1 MKPYSF
7 AEFNKRFNMF
17 GWLHPDIRQTY
28 WTKEEDDWDYEL
40 RDTVRRTYTLSTLWY
55 KDLRIM
61 QIYTNDPSN
70 RNKALGIYNFY
81 RETAFD
87 TDLVTYKSY
96 KSTATTMI
104 DALYYK
110 ANPPVYYNQNRTL
123 KKGFWGA
130 LRRRLRSNTLRPSWV
145 TQHMLSEAVTIAS
158 QEVEHTVPPDDDLP
172 INIETIFIAHD
183 LPSWAYYKDALT
195 NKYYV
200 DGSQKRI
207 RLGTIGWT
215 YIHRTTD
222 PREYG
227 YTFNERNDIWLTS
240 IQFYHDGNVYNRDE
254 VDIVECSQC
263 GHETVSE
270 LCVDGVC
277 HHCLDSSFKIH
288 NYSTRVESMLK
299 FKATRVRPNTVY
311 LGCELEYETINR
323 NKAQLGVGKLLHG
336 HALMKS
342 DGSIRNGFEIVT
354 CPATLDIHLQVFKSF
369 FDNLPPDLKVEKN
382 VGMHVHIS
390 RKPLSQLTLGKLTEF
405 LNRQDNKQFIAH
417 IAGRIDN
424 NYARMS
430 NERTITF
437 PWRYKNGGDRYNALN
452 LNNQNT
458 VEVRLF
464 ATPMN
469 YKEFASRLQFV
480 QALVD
485 YCSPA
490 QSSESLKKQTHY
502 EAFMHWLSQRRRM
515 FPELSYHLKEFV

>member
-28 WTKEEDDWDYEL
+28 WTKEDTTWDYESQS
-40 RDTVRRTYTLSTLWY
+40 TVRKIFTLSTLWY
-55 KDLRIM
+55 KNIRVL
-61 QIYTNDPSN
+61 QFYTNDETNGS
-70 RNKALGIYNFY
+70 RKLTCYNFY
-81 RETAFD
+81 RDNAFETGL
-87 TDLVTYKSY
+87 TTNPSY
-96 KSTATTMI
+96 RTNATTII

-110 ANPPVYYNQNRTL
+110 ANEPNYYNKNGTL
-123 KKGFWGA
+123 KKGFWSA
-130 LRRRLRSNTLRPSWV
+130 LCRRLRSNTLRPSWM
-145 TQHMLSEAVTIAS
+145 TQHMLNEA
-158 QEVEHTVPPDDDLP
+158 
-172 INIETIFIAHD
+172 INLARNAIDQNNLHSAESYLESKNI
-183 LPSWAYYKDALT
+183 PSWAYYKDALT
-195 NKYYV
+195 NEYYV
-200 DGSQKRI
+200 DGSQRRI
-207 RLGTIGWT
+207 KLGTLGWVQ
-215 YIHRTTD
+215 IHKLTD
-222 PREYG
+222 PVEYG

-240 IQFYHDGNVYNRDE
+240 IQFYHSGQVWNRDE
-254 VDIVECSQC
+254 VEIVECTQC
-263 GHETVSE
+263 GNESISE
-270 LCVDGVC
+270 LTIDGVC
-277 HHCLDSSFKIH
+277 NHCLDSSFKIH
-288 NYSTRVESMLK
+288 NYSTRVEGLLK
-299 FKATRVRPNTVY
+299 FKATRVKPNTVY
-311 LGCELEYETINR
+311 LGCELEYETTNR
-323 NKAQLGVGKLLHG
+323 DRAQLGVGKLMHG

-424 NYARMS
+424 SYARMD
-430 NERTITF
+430 EGRTVTF

-502 EAFMHWLSQRRRM
+502 EAFMHWLSQRKRM

>member
-7 AEFNKRFNMF
+7 SDFNKRFNMF

-28 WTKEEDDWDYEL
+28 WTKEDNGWDYEQQA
-40 RDTVRRTYTLSTLWY
+40 TVRKTYTLSTLWY
-55 KDLRIM
+55 KDMRML
-61 QIYTNDPSN
+61 QFYTNDEANGS
-70 RNKALGIYNFY
+70 RRLSVYNFY
-81 RETAFD
+81 RDAAHETG
-87 TDLVTYKSY
+87 LVTSPSY
-96 KSTATTMI
+96 RINASTII

-110 ANPPVYYNQNRTL
+110 TNAPVYYNQNDTL

-130 LRRRLRSNTLRPSWV
+130 LRRRLRSQAMRTSWV
-145 TQHMLSEAVTIAS
+145 TEHMLREAVDIAS
-158 QEVEHTVPPDDDLP
+158 NPLE
-172 INIETIFIAHD
+172 IEDAVMPATWVKDYLDNKDI
-183 LPSWAYYKDALT
+183 PNYAYYQDFLT
-195 NKYYV
+195 TKYHV
-200 DGSQKRI
+200 EGSQRRI
-207 RLGTIGWT
+207 RLGSTQWT
-215 YIHRTTD
+215 EIHKSTD
-222 PREYG
+222 PRLYG
-227 YTFNERNDIWLTS
+227 YTFNEEHDIWLKPD
-240 IQFYHDGNVYNRDE
+240 QFYHTGQIWNRDE

-263 GHETVSE
+263 HNESVSE
-270 LCVDGVC
+270 LCIDGVC
-277 HHCLDSSFKIH
+277 HHCLDASFKIH

-311 LGCELEYETINR
+311 LGCELEYETNNR
-323 NKAQLGVGKLLHG
+323 NRAQLGVGKLMHG

-369 FDNLPPDLKVEKN
+369 FDNLPPDLKIEKN

-390 RKPLSQLTLGKLTEF
+390 RKPLSQLTLGKMTEF
-405 LNRQDNKQFIAH
+405 LNRPENKLFIGF

-424 NYARMS
+424 SYARMDS
-430 NERTITF
+430 GRNVTY
-437 PWRYKNGGDRYNALN
+437 PWRNKHGGDRYNALN

-485 YCSPA
+485 YCMPA
-490 QSSESLKKQTHY
+490 QSNECLKKQTHY
-502 EAFMHWLSQRRRM
+502 EAFVDWLSSRKRM